1 MILISVRDSFNRG
14 AIDLMVLS
22 LLAESDQYGY
32 QLSQAITEKS
42 GGIIDLA
49 EGTLYPVLYRL
60 LDNGYITDKQI
71 QEGKRRKRIY
81 YHLESEGLKYLQEM
95 LPAYRTY
102 VNAMLTLFDS
112 CNIPSREENV
122 ENE

>member
-1 MILISVRDSFNRG
+1 MIPISIRDSFNRG

-22 LLAESDQYGY
+22 LLTESDQYGY

-71 QEGKRRKRIY
+71 QVGKRRKRIY

>member
-22 LLAESDQYGY
+22 LLTESDQYGY
-32 QLSQAITEKS
+32 QLSQASTEKS

-71 QEGKRRKRIY
+71 QVGKRRKRIY

>member
-22 LLAESDQYGY
+22 LLTESDQYGY

-71 QEGKRRKRIY
+71 QVGKRLKRIY
-81 YHLESEGLKYLQEM
+81 YLLESEGLKYLQEM

>member
-1 MILISVRDSFNRG
+1 MINISIKDSFNRG

-22 LLAESDQYGY
+22 LLTEADQYGY

-42 GGIIDLA
+42 GGVIDLA

-60 LDNGYITDKQI
+60 LDNGYITDRQI
-71 QEGKRRKRIY
+71 QVGKRRKRIY
-81 YHLESEGLKYLQEM
+81 YHLEPGGLKYLQEM

-102 VNAMLTLFDS
+102 VGAMLTLFDS
-112 CNIPSREENV
+112 CNVPLEEAK
-122 ENE
+122 NEDE